1 MLFLIG
7 FIEIPLLKEEILK
20 NDLIKYIDRGN
31 QLRIDFQ
38 CISDNIHNEAMKD
51 AETPR
56 LFYLI
61 EASTGMG
68 KSQIALSLSMPV
80 IYIPLTTNQAIYECL
95 SAVFQAAQEA
105 LAYDYN
111 GSCGDFD
118 MQSVRRAFLG
128 ILMLSFLRLAYF

>member
-7 FIEIPLLKEEILK
+7 FIEISLLKEELLK
-20 NDLIKYIDRGN
+20 NELIKYIDRGN
-31 QLRIDFQ
+31 QLRIDFHY
-38 CISDNIHNEAMKD
+38 ISDNIHNEVIKV

-56 LFYLI
+56 LFYFI
-61 EASTGMG
+61 VASTGMG
-68 KSQIALSLSMPV
+68 KSHLALSLSMPV

-128 ILMLSFLRLAYF
+128 ILMLSFLRLAYI